1 MFDVVKAYCDLV
13 CNRSIPK
20 LVLPPDIT
28 TPLSTLV
35 EGEDSLPVGLSME
48 NIRFLDPAENFALGN
63 LHLASHIGYL
73 AVQSIGQ
80 LVGLV
85 ERTEE
90 RYIHLSGQLVQRWQ
104 DNCQKELERMV
115 KSGELLEGAGIEL
128 TKNDVITAWY
138 LKVTLSSVW

>member
-1 MFDVVKAYCDLV
+1 MFSIVKAYCDLV

-35 EGEDSLPVGLSME
+35 EGEDSLPVGVSME
-48 NIRFLDPAENFALGN
+48 NVRFVNPAENFALGN
-63 LHLASHIGYL
+63 LHLALHIGYL

-80 LVGLV
+80 LLGLV

-90 RYIHLSGQLVQRWQ
+90 RYIHLSGQLVQRWLRNQ
-104 DNCQKELERMV
+104 RQSTRLPVESADFAFLQQQ
-115 KSGELLEGAGIEL
+115 
-128 TKNDVITAWY
+128 
-138 LKVTLSSVW
+138 